1 MRLASGEIS
10 TRIIGDKGRLHEVC
24 LDVLVVAQC
33 HQVAP
38 ALLALFDLEALGLN
52 GLQCLFRRQR
62 HKVDA
67 GVLLDSLSHRHALP
81 ALGEIDLHALI
92 HHLGAAQ
99 NLFADM
105 DYHVLGNIHH
115 AVVIGVRL
123 IQLKQ
128 RKFRIVARINA
139 LVAENAADFIYLI
152 KAADNQPLEVQLQ
165 RNAHIHIDI
174 KRVVM
179 RDKRRA
185 AAPPA
190 IACSTGVSTSM

>member
-1 MRLASGEIS
+1 MG
-10 TRIIGDKGRLHEVC
+10 TVT
-24 LDVLVVAQC
+24 
-33 HQVAP
+33 HQT
-38 ALLALFDLEALGLN
+38 L
-52 GLQCLFRRQR
+52 C
-62 HKVDA
+62 
-67 GVLLDSLSHRHALP
+67 
-81 ALGEIDLHALI
+81 
-92 HHLGAAQ
+92 
-99 NLFADM
+99 
-105 DYHVLGNIHH
+105 NIHH

-179 RDKRRA
+179 RDKRAGRRA
-185 AAPPA
+185 SGNRMQHRRFHLDVAF
-190 IACSTGVSTSM
+190 CF